1 MIDLLFIFGAKINK
15 GVDDSHFHSVKTIGF
30 RWSSLSWV
38 SEDGA
43 LDLDDALDLDGA
55 IDFVDAKDGALEI
68 DDAKDGGLKFDDALD
83 FDETDVTTL
92 VLMVAGVGALK
103 FFVD

>member
-1 MIDLLFIFGAKINK
+1 M
-15 GVDDSHFHSVKTIGF
+15 DDA
-30 RWSSLSWV
+30 
-38 SEDGA
+38 EDG
-43 LDLDDALDLDGA
+43 ALDLDGA
-55 IDFVDAKDGALEI
+55 IDLDCAIDFDDAKDGALEI

-103 FFVD
+103 FFVDWCLLSNMEIVLHGVFDSDEDEDDITDND